1 MTSFSAANATAQGEW
16 ITLIDGTE
24 GIENFTPLGDANW
37 TAEMASI
44 RATEGS
50 GPPGWSAGK
59 ATQILKSESNFGHL
73 MMPTAVFIFA
83 VRTPS
88 ELRIATAMRP
98 IFSISDLKPLTAQ
111 EASFM
116 WRQFLS
122 LYLKRAIAGTSIE

>member
-1 MTSFSAANATAQGEW
+1 
-16 ITLIDGTE
+16 
-24 GIENFTPLGDANW
+24 
-37 TAEMASI
+37 MASI

-50 GPPGWSAGK
+50 GSSWLVSRQSY
-59 ATQILKSESNFGHL
+59 TNFEIRVEFWASDDANSGIYL
-73 MMPTAVFIFA
+73 RCQNPE
-83 VRTPS
+83 R
-88 ELRIATAMRP
+88 LRIATAMRP